1 MDIFKDSYKIRSN
14 KKYMNN
20 VIKNKNYLKLNST
33 FIISL
38 SMVAAIG
45 FVSFSLMPQQS
56 YAEDYNLDIII
67 TNQDEINTKADLS
80 IKTDDDI
87 QETTVKLNDDPEK
100 IKETIT
106 GEPRDKVKVCLEDS
120 DFKDCQTKTLPQDE
134 DSTLKF
140 KLAYET

>member
-1 MDIFKDSYKIRSN
+1 MN
-14 KKYMNN
+14 K

-38 SMVAAIG
+38 SLVAAIV

-56 YAEDYNLDIII
+56 YAEDYKLNILI

-80 IKTDDDI
+80 IKTNDDT
-87 QETTVKLNDDPEK
+87 QETTVKLNDDPEE
-100 IKETIT
+100 IKETIA

-120 DFKDCQTKTLPQDE
+120 DFKDCQTKNLPKDE
-134 DSTLKF
+134 DSTIKF
-140 KLAYET
+140 KLEYED

>member
-1 MDIFKDSYKIRSN
+1 MN
-14 KKYMNN
+14 K
-20 VIKNKNYLKLNST
+20 VIKNKNYLKLNSI

-38 SMVAAIG
+38 SMVAAIV

-56 YAEDYNLDIII
+56 YAEDYKLNILI

-80 IKTDDDI
+80 IKTNDDT

-100 IKETIT
+100 IKETIA

-120 DFKDCQTKTLPQDE
+120 DFKDCQTKNLPKDE
-134 DSTLKF
+134 DSTIKF
-140 KLAYET
+140 KLEYEA